1 MGSVHACDWT
11 LPGRMRTTNI
21 FLIFI
26 FVSQTISA
34 SKDMSTKVGKL
45 FWESTASTTS
55 TLSTTTQCFV
65 TSGAVSACTRKK
77 RSIEYDV
84 DGTGS
89 PISATPSRS
98 VARGDGEDLE
108 GEKGVQ
114 PGMEEAPNRQAR
126 FVLYWRTTTATS
138 TSTSYT
144 ATSTLAS
151 ITCTPN
157 GFPLSVC
164 G

>member
-1 MGSVHACDWT
+1 MLMYQYSDDEDPLGEEPRGDLPLDLAGSW
-11 LPGRMRTTNI
+11 G
-21 FLIFI
+21 
-26 FVSQTISA
+26 
-34 SKDMSTKVGKL
+34 
-45 FWESTASTTS
+45 
-55 TLSTTTQCFV
+55 
-65 TSGAVSACTRKK
+65 
-77 RSIEYDV
+77 IEYDM
-84 DGTGS
+84 DETGS
-89 PISATPSRS
+89 PISATPSQT

-151 ITCTPN
+151 LTCTPN

>member
-1 MGSVHACDWT
+1 MGVHACDWT
-11 LPGRMRTTNI
+11 LPGRMRTTSI

-26 FVSQTISA
+26 FVSQTISS

-65 TSGAVSACTRKK
+65 TSGAVAACGRKK
-77 RSIEYDV
+77 RSIKYDV

-89 PISATPSRS
+89 PISATPSQTG
-98 VARGDGEDLE
+98 ARGDGEDLE

-114 PGMEEAPNRQAR
+114 PGMGEAPNRQAR

-144 ATSTLAS
+144 ATVHSRFHHLHSQWLPA
-151 ITCTPN
+151 
-157 GFPLSVC
+157 VC
-164 G
+164 L